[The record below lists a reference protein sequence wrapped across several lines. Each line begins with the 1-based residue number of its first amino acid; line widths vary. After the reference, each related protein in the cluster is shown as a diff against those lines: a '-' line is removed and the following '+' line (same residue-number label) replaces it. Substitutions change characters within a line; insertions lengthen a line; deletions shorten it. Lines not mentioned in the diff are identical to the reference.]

1 MQKIT
6 ILFMFLSI
14 LISPCFAI
22 QKNGTLNLENGQKV
36 KVYDKYGSYQGKY
49 VQNGNKT
56 KVYDKTGSYQGHS
69 VQSGNKV
76 KYYDKYGSF
85 EGSSK

>member
-1 MQKIT
+1 MQKVLIL
-6 ILFMFLSI
+6 ILFSFI

-22 QKNGTLNLENGQKV
+22 QKNGTLNLEDGQKV

-56 KVYDKTGSYQGHS
+56 KVYDKYGSYEGYS
-69 VQSGNKV
+69 VKSGSKT
-76 KYYDKYGSF
+76 KYYSEYGSY
-85 EGSSK
+85 EAYSK